1 MAAAVQLGFDHS
13 PTPVGWIMQAYQL
26 FGGDLMQGLTS
37 QFTQDTAMSA
47 RKGTADFTGSLADE
61 VTKMSAN
68 QWYAVVSDELP
79 APDSPGVQLLD
90 PAGQPYAW
98 TELDETSRRWA
109 VHHWP
114 IDRESPEQIGSRTWT
129 VFDSQAAA
137 MKAYRVPY
145 ADGT

>member
-1 MAAAVQLGFDHS
+1 
-13 PTPVGWIMQAYQL
+13 
-26 FGGDLMQGLTS
+26 MQGLTS
-37 QFTQDTAMSA
+37 QFTQDTALPA
-47 RKGTADFTGSLADE
+47 RNGTADFTGSLADE

-68 QWYAVVSDELP
+68 QWYAIVSDELP
-79 APDSPGVQLLD
+79 APDRPGVQLLD

-109 VHHWP
+109 VSHWP
-114 IDRESPEQIGSRTWT
+114 INRESPEQIGSRTWT